1 MSKNI
6 PFLAPFPSPSFM
18 PNGGMDDGS
27 SFLSITRIDASA

>member
-6 PFLAPFPSPSFM
+6 PFLAPFPSFM